1 MARPRSTLRIQGPV
15 PVGTSGSSRD
25 WGSHRHRLRSAP
37 GGSPLPALGTS
48 AVKRWAVSQE
58 PRNKE
63 GSVEEMTTKRSQAWS
78 AVGPT
83 AIPPLGQ
90 TSSVSGPPLNR
101 VTGSASQSAVVC
113 WSLARMRVRP
123 PHNPVAGL
131 LRRECLAEGTSRE
144 PIDCSLRLE
153 EEHVRRL
160 ARTGRAPP
168 WARSDPDS
176 KSSSSPNAGRR
187 DGTDGGA
194 MQSRR

>member
-113 WSLARMRVRP
+113 WSLARMRACPSAEPRRRAAATRAHGGGDFARADRLLAASRGRTSAPLGPNRQAPPMGTVRP
-123 PHNPVAGL
+123 GLEVVVVAHY
-131 LRRECLAEGTSRE
+131 R
-144 PIDCSLRLE
+144 
-153 EEHVRRL
+153 
-160 ARTGRAPP
+160 ARG
-168 WARSDPDS
+168 W
-176 KSSSSPNAGRR
+176 K
-187 DGTDGGA
+187 
-194 MQSRR
+194 